1 MNPFRIF
8 LFVALLLWMLPNSL
22 RGQSAEVW
30 VFLSEDCPV
39 SLSQSLELKALEDQF
54 GSQYTFVYAFPISS
68 DETAIQAFLNKAK
81 LNGKVMITGAWEQA
95 HAWGAT
101 TMPEAFVYD
110 ATGRKVYQG
119 RIDNSFSQI
128 GQRQRGKV
136 VRDLYELLSDLMQNA
151 PIAFRQTAPV
161 GCLIPTT
168 KTTTSP

>member
-1 MNPFRIF
+1 MNLFRKF
-8 LFVALLLWMLPNSL
+8 LSLTLLLWMLPASMKA
-22 RGQSAEVW
+22 QSSEVW
-30 VFLSEDCPV
+30 IFLAEDCPV

-54 GSQYTFVYAFPISS
+54 GSQFTFVYAFPISS
-68 DETAIQAFLNKAK
+68 DEAAVDAFLTKAK
-81 LNGKVMITGAWEQA
+81 LNGRVLLEGAWEQA

-101 TMPEAFVYD
+101 TMPEAFVFD